1 MRSVRFDSVGGA
13 SGDLIL
19 GALIELGV
27 DPAGLERDLQ
37 SLGVGHF
44 HITAKPFASHGLHG
58 TQVTVATGHDHGH
71 GHHHHDHDEHHGRHL
86 PEIEKC
92 IRQSALP
99 DAVKEQSITIFRRIG
114 EVEAGIHSTTIDKIH
129 FHEVGAVDSIV
140 DIVGCCLALHRLQV
154 DAVSVGPLPQG
165 QGTITCAHGV
175 YPNPAP
181 ATAEL
186 LRGMDVKQT
195 DEPFELV
202 TPTGAALLAMWKS
215 PGEDSRPARVLKSG
229 YGFGHHKLNTRPNV
243 LRASL
248 LERVES
254 VSSPDVCLVL
264 ECNIDDS
271 TPEIMGSLVEKLLL
285 AGALDVFTSSVQ
297 MKKQRPG
304 VLLTVLCTPA
314 ERERFLDVIFRE
326 SPTFGVREYT
336 ANRTVLDRRWV
347 PVETQYGQ
355 VRIKIGR
362 WRNEDVTLAPEMED
376 CMRCAQQHG
385 VPVRLVYEKASSA
398 AQVLRGTSS

>member
-1 MRSVRFDSVGGA
+1 MRIVRFDSVGGA

-27 DPAGLERDLQ
+27 DAAGLEKELQ
-37 SLGVGHF
+37 SLGLGHF
-44 HITAKPFASHGLHG
+44 HISAKPFTSHGLHG
-58 TQVTVATGHDHGH
+58 TQVSVVTHHD
-71 GHHHHDHDEHHGRHL
+71 HHHHHGEGHHHGRHL
-86 PEIEKC
+86 PEIDAC
-92 IRQSALP
+92 IRSSALP
-99 DAVKEQSITIFRRIG
+99 DAVKEQSLAIFRRIG

-140 DIVGCCLALHRLQV
+140 DIVGCCLALHRLHV

-186 LRGMDVKQT
+186 LRGMEVKQT

-202 TPTGAALLAMWKS
+202 TPTGAALLSMWKKAGADTGS
-215 PGEDSRPARVLKSG
+215 ARVLKSG
-229 YGFGHHKLNTRPNV
+229 YGFGHHTLKSRPNV

-248 LERVES
+248 LERVDT
-254 VSSPDVCLVL
+254 VSSPDVCVVL
-264 ECNIDDS
+264 ECNVDDS

-285 AGALDVFTSSVQ
+285 AGALDVFTTSVQ

-304 VLLTVLCTPA
+304 VLLTVLCAPA
-314 ERERFLDVIFRE
+314 DRERFLDVIFRE

-347 PVETQYGQ
+347 PVETPYGQ

-362 WRNEDVTLAPEMED
+362 WRDEDVTLAPEMDD

-385 VPVRLVYEKASSA
+385 VPVRLVYEKASAA
-398 AQVLRGTSS
+398 AQVLRGASS

>member
-1 MRSVRFDSVGGA
+1 MRIVRFDSVGGA
-13 SGDLIL
+13 SGDVIL

-27 DPAGLERDLQ
+27 DPAELERELQ
-37 SLGVGHF
+37 SLDAGHF
-44 HITAKPFASHGLHG
+44 HIVAKPFASHGLHG
-58 TQVTVATGHDHGH
+58 TQVAVETDHHCGHA
-71 GHHHHDHDEHHGRHL
+71 HHHHDRHL
-86 PEIEKC
+86 PEIEQC
-92 IRQSALP
+92 IRKSALP
-99 DAVKEQSITIFRRIG
+99 DAVKEQSLAVFRRMG
-114 EVEAGIHSTTIDKIH
+114 EVEAGIHGTTVDKIH

-165 QGTITCAHGV
+165 QGTVTCAHGV

-186 LRGMDVKQT
+186 LRGMEVKQT

-202 TPTGAALLAMWKS
+202 TPTGAALLSMWGKAG
-215 PGEDSRPARVLKSG
+215 PDAGPVRVLKSG
-229 YGFGHHKLNTRPNV
+229 YGFGHHKLNSRPNV

-248 LERVES
+248 LERVDS

-271 TPEIMGSLVEKLLL
+271 TPEIMGSLVETLLL

-304 VLLTVLCTPA
+304 VLLTVLCAPS
-314 ERERFLDVIFRE
+314 ERDRFLDVIFRE
-326 SPTFGVREYT
+326 SSTFGVREYT

-347 PVETQYGQ
+347 PVETPYGQ

-362 WRNEDVTLAPEMED
+362 WRDEDVTLAPEMED

-398 AQVLRGTSS
+398 AQPLRGTCTSGHY

>member
-1 MRSVRFDSVGGA
+1 MRIVRFDSVGGA

-19 GALIELGV
+19 GALVELGV
-27 DPAGLERDLQ
+27 DPAELERDLQ
-37 SLGVGHF
+37 SLNVGHF
-44 HITAKPFASHGLHG
+44 HILARPFASHGLHG
-58 TQVTVATGHDHGH
+58 TQVTVEIGHDHSH
-71 GHHHHDHDEHHGRHL
+71 GHHHHGHDDHHGRHL
-86 PEIEKC
+86 PEIEEC
-92 IRQSALP
+92 IRKSKLP
-99 DAVKEQSITIFRRIG
+99 DAVKDQSVAIFRRIG
-114 EVEAGIHSTTIDKIH
+114 EVEAGIHSTTVDKIH

-154 DAVSVGPLPQG
+154 DGVSVGPLPQG

-186 LRGMDVKQT
+186 QYGMEVKQT

-202 TPTGAALLAMWKS
+202 TPTGAALLAMWKKA
-215 PGEDSRPARVLKSG
+215 PADAGPARVLKSG
-229 YGFGHHKLNTRPNV
+229 YGFGHLTLNKRPNV

-248 LERVES
+248 WERVES

-271 TPEIMGSLVEKLLL
+271 TPEILGSVVEKLWL

-304 VLLTVLCTPA
+304 VLLTVLCGPT

-326 SPTFGVREYT
+326 SSTFGVREYT
-336 ANRTVLDRRWV
+336 ANRTVLDRRWL
-347 PVETQYGQ
+347 PVETPYGQ

-362 WRNEDVTLAPEMED
+362 WRDDDVTLAPEMED
-376 CMRCAQQHG
+376 CMRCAAVHR
-385 VPVRLVYEKASSA
+385 VPVRLVYETASSA
-398 AQVLRGTSS
+398 AQALRKPAS

>member
-1 MRSVRFDSVGGA
+1 MGGA

-27 DPAGLERDLQ
+27 DPVALERDLQ

-44 HITAKPFASHGLHG
+44 HVVAKPFASHGLHG
-58 TQVTVATGHDHGH
+58 TQVTVDAGHHHDHGH
-71 GHHHHDHDEHHGRHL
+71 HHGGHL
-86 PEIEKC
+86 PDIETS
-92 IRQSALP
+92 IRKSAIP
-99 DAVKEQSITIFRRIG
+99 DAVKEQSLAVFRRIG
-114 EVEAGIHSTTIDKIH
+114 EVEAGIHNTTIDKIH

-140 DIVGCCLALHRLQV
+140 DIVGCCLALHKLQV

-202 TPTGAALLAMWKS
+202 TPTGAALLSLWRKT
-215 PGEDSRPARVLKSG
+215 GVDSSSARVLKSG
-229 YGFGHHKLNTRPNV
+229 YGFGHHTLNNRPNV

-248 LERVES
+248 LERVDS

-264 ECNIDDS
+264 EC
-271 TPEIMGSLVEKLLL
+271 
-285 AGALDVFTSSVQ
+285 
-297 MKKQRPG
+297 
-304 VLLTVLCTPA
+304 
-314 ERERFLDVIFRE
+314 
-326 SPTFGVREYT
+326 
-336 ANRTVLDRRWV
+336 
-347 PVETQYGQ
+347 
-355 VRIKIGR
+355 
-362 WRNEDVTLAPEMED
+362 
-376 CMRCAQQHG
+376 
-385 VPVRLVYEKASSA
+385 
-398 AQVLRGTSS
+398 